1 MRAMSTAPNHDLGNL
16 VRSQR
21 TMLGM
26 TQEDLAEE
34 MGRTRQWV
42 IQIEK
47 GVWSNGNR
55 RVSLKPE
62 NAIKL
67 ALILG
72 RDPQDFL
79 IAGDVPPEKWPDLSH
94 ISSTEAR
101 VRVIDISSLTQKQQA
116 LIESIVYEL
125 KTNNTESNT

>member
-1 MRAMSTAPNHDLGNL
+1 
-16 VRSQR
+16 
-21 TMLGM
+21 MLGM

-34 MGRTRQWV
+34 MGKTRQWV
-42 IQIEK
+42 IQVEK
-47 GVWSNGNR
+47 GVWNNGGR
-55 RVSLKPE
+55 RVSLTPE
-62 NAIKL
+62 NAVKL

-79 IAGDVPPEKWPDLSH
+79 IVGDVPVEKWPDLSH
-94 ISSTEAR
+94 ISSNIDT
-101 VRVIDISSLTQKQQA
+101 VRVVDISSLTQKQQA